1 MYMCVT
7 EAADACQLRR
17 CKYTEVSAALGHRV
31 DELLVG
37 ITKQIQ
43 LMTRRLGSSARQPPT
58 DAAAA
63 AGVGGDNARSPRP
76 LWSTVGRIKAAT
88 RFVIR
93 GLLGKPPSSCSDLMK
108 P

>member
-1 MYMCVT
+1 VT

-17 CKYTEVSAALGHRV
+17 CKYAEVSAALGHRV

-37 ITKQIQ
+37 IAKQIQ
-43 LMTRRLGSSARQPPT
+43 LLSRRLGPSARPPST
-58 DAAAA
+58 NAHDAAA
-63 AGVGGDNARSPRP
+63 VGDNARSSRP

-88 RFVIR
+88 KLVFK
-93 GLLGKPPSSCSDLMK
+93 GFLGKPPSSCSDLMK

>member
-1 MYMCVT
+1 MCVT

-17 CKYTEVSAALGHRV
+17 CKYVEVSAALGHRV

-43 LMTRRLGSSARQPPT
+43 LMTRRLGSSARQPST
-58 DAAAA
+58 DVSAA
-63 AGVGGDNARSPRP
+63 AGVVVGDNARSSRP